1 MKTSL
6 LALTVIFGIQVLA
19 ISASWELKTKVY
31 ASGHCD
37 SGSSIYSKT
46 LKDLNFDECFS
57 MTPSNDPLP
66 EPIYPYIEGLKCY
79 LGSHH
84 DGACKIIC
92 DSYNSTVCDGPVEF
106 QHEYS
111 SLHKTC
117 VKVSDQLSYS
127 FKFYGVSCRSDR
139 FCDKGIKGAG
149 TNHSIVCCP
158 TSCTTSPH
166 ITGSCG
172 GDGCSRRHGGAKACC
187 SKDILESKVSC
198 DDSVA
203 PCIVEHSV
211 PDPTCKKGIKDPHST
226 VCSSK
231 SCGKCG
237 GTGCSL
243 RAGGAIDCCAENI
256 LVSKVTCDYSNA
268 PCIIEKE
275 KPSDPQCNKGIK
287 GSGPN
292 HSTVCCTKS
301 CGTCGGTGCSRRS
314 GGAKDCC
321 SRDIFESK
329 VSCDNSMAPCIV
341 KT

>member
-1 MKTSL
+1 M
-6 LALTVIFGIQVLA
+6 
-19 ISASWELKTKVY
+19 ISASWEIKTEVY
-31 ASGHCD
+31 ASENCRH
-37 SGSSIYSKT
+37 GSSIYSKT
-46 LKDLNFDECFS
+46 RKHLNFGDCFS
-57 MTPSNDPLP
+57 MVPNDDPLP
-66 EPIYPYIEGLKCY
+66 EPIYPYIAGLKCY
-79 LGSHH
+79 LGSGHTFSNKTH
-84 DGACKIIC
+84 ECKIVC
-92 DSYNSTVCDGPVEF
+92 DSYNSTDNDTDCDGSIEF
-106 QHEYS
+106 QHYYS

-117 VKVSDQLSYS
+117 VKVSDHLSYS
-127 FKFYGVSCRSDR
+127 FTFHGVQCHPSDK
-139 FCDKGIKGAG
+139 FCDEGIKGAG
-149 TNHSIVCCP
+149 AHHSIVCCP
-158 TSCTTSPH
+158 KSCTTSPH

-198 DDSVA
+198 DNSEA

-211 PDPTCKKGIKDPHST
+211 PDPHCKNGIKDPHST
-226 VCSSK
+226 VCCSK

-243 RAGGAIDCCAENI
+243 RSGGAIDCCGENI
-256 LVSKVTCDYSNA
+256 VASRVTCDYSNA

-321 SRDIFESK
+321 SRNIFESK